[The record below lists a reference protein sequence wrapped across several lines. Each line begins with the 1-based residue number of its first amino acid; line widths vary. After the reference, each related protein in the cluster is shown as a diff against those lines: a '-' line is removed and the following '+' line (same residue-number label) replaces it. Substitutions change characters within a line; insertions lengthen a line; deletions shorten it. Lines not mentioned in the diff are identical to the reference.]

1 MQATL
6 TQAFLAQPE
15 ATSPATATSSSGGGT
30 HGAPPDPVAGCAT
43 QGGILLAMFAIF
55 YFLLIR
61 PQRKQEEEHQKMM
74 ASLRKGDIVRTR
86 GGIRGEV
93 TALDERDVTLEV
105 ADRVRI
111 KVLRSAVAGIEERD
125 GKPFGAAS
133 RDLETASEAKKG

>member
-15 ATSPATATSSSGGGT
+15 ATTSAPSAPAGGGG
-30 HGAPPDPVAGCAT
+30 GAPPDPMAGCAT
-43 QGGILLAMFAIF
+43 QSGLLLAMFAIF

-61 PQRKQEEEHQKMM
+61 PQRKQEEEHRKMI
-74 ASLRKGDIVRTR
+74 ASLRKGDVVRTR

-93 TALDERDVTLEV
+93 TALDDREVTLEV

-111 KVLRSAVAGIEERD
+111 KVLRSAIAGVEERD
-125 GKPFGAAS
+125 GKPVGGG
-133 RDLETASEAKKG
+133 EAKAKDEGERDGK

>member
-15 ATSPATATSSSGGGT
+15 ATTSAPSHPAGGGR
-30 HGAPPDPVAGCAT
+30 GAGPDPMAGCAT
-43 QGGILLAMFAIF
+43 QSGLLLAMFAVF

-61 PQRKQEEEHQKMM
+61 PQRKQEEEHRKMI
-74 ASLRKGDIVRTR
+74 ASLRKGDVVRTR

-93 TALDERDVTLEV
+93 TALDEREVTLEV

-111 KVLRSAVAGIEERD
+111 KVLRSAIADIEERD
-125 GKPFGAAS
+125 GKPLGGAQAKGKGEGE
-133 RDLETASEAKKG
+133 RDGK